1 MVDDNDDIE
10 DDIDIGGVD
19 IVDEIMEEKL
29 GAAGDIGEVLEER
42 DIVGDKIGEIHD
54 DVGGWEV
61 EVYVEVVGVGVL
73 VLCFS
78 VNEHILLISPCDC
91 SERE

>member
-1 MVDDNDDIE
+1 MAEVEVDIDVGEVEVGKVDDE
-10 DDIDIGGVD
+10 
-19 IVDEIMEEKL
+19 
-29 GAAGDIGEVLEER
+29 IGEINGGTE
-42 DIVGDKIGEIHD
+42 DKVGEGMANDKIGEIHD

-73 VLCFS
+73 VLGFS

>member
-10 DDIDIGGVD
+10 DDIDMGGVD

-42 DIVGDKIGEIHD
+42 DKVGDKIEETHD
-54 DVGGWEV
+54 EVSGWEVEV
-61 EVYVEVVGVGVL
+61 EVYVEVEVGVG
-73 VLCFS
+73 FS
-78 VNEHILLISPCDC
+78 VNEHILLILPDC
-91 SERE
+91 SDSE